1 MNRRLLLKLSRLS
14 FMKIL
19 AATPA
24 PRWAVLFVDLMI
36 VALCC
41 VLIFTFNST
50 PIGSSL
56 LYNPLIKTAIVLGT
70 YLIFSL
76 KFKSFQYIIRLSVIE
91 DVYRVAMLVAMAS
104 FTLVAAVFGAE
115 AITGERFFSIW
126 NIFIIG
132 VFSFTL
138 MMCMRLSVKYLYTLI
153 NGAGVVRKP
162 VIVLGSAINSFVIA
176 SAMKN
181 EADGRFDPVAL
192 LSLSDKKIDTTINGI
207 PIVKYDPEIIA
218 DIFDKYKCDTLLFL
232 STQIEQIR
240 SGLADVF
247 LSNNVKLLMLNQ
259 VEEFDTDE
267 QSSLNLSTHVQN
279 IKIEDLLG
287 RETIKNNN
295 PLIEQQLCNQVVLIT
310 GAAGSIGSEIVRQ
323 VAMFKAKKII
333 LVDQA
338 ETPMHELQLLIEGQ
352 MPQTQIELFIGDITN
367 KKRMEQIFSQTQP
380 KYVFHAAAYKH
391 VPMMENNP
399 SEAIATNVFGTKNIA
414 DLAIKYNVDK
424 FVMISTDK
432 AVNPTNIM
440 GASKRIAEIYVQS
453 LFFHQSKNKEG
464 IHTRFITTRF
474 GNVLGS
480 NGSVI
485 PRFRQQIENGGPVTV
500 THRDIIRYFMTIPE
514 ACQLVLEAGC
524 MGNGGEIYIFDMGK
538 PIKIYDLATR
548 MISLAGLRPDIDIKI
563 VETGLRP
570 GEKLYEELL
579 NDKERT
585 MATTHKKI
593 MIAKVRTYEYNEIE
607 NLLSQLKQRLENNNL
622 YDLVMKMKQ
631 IVPEYKSQ
639 NSKWQEVDT
648 EITSKITNSQY
659 Y

>member
-91 DVYRVAMLVAMAS
+91 DVYRVAMLVTMAS

-279 IKIEDLLG
+279 IKIEEIG
-287 RETIKNNN
+287 R
-295 PLIEQQLCNQVVLIT
+295 
-310 GAAGSIGSEIVRQ
+310 A
-323 VAMFKAKKII
+323 
-333 LVDQA
+333 
-338 ETPMHELQLLIEGQ
+338 
-352 MPQTQIELFIGDITN
+352 
-367 KKRMEQIFSQTQP
+367 
-380 KYVFHAAAYKH
+380 H
-391 VPMMENNP
+391 V
-399 SEAIATNVFGTKNIA
+399 
-414 DLAIKYNVDK
+414 
-424 FVMISTDK
+424 
-432 AVNPTNIM
+432 
-440 GASKRIAEIYVQS
+440 
-453 LFFHQSKNKEG
+453 
-464 IHTRFITTRF
+464 
-474 GNVLGS
+474 
-480 NGSVI
+480 
-485 PRFRQQIENGGPVTV
+485 
-500 THRDIIRYFMTIPE
+500 
-514 ACQLVLEAGC
+514 
-524 MGNGGEIYIFDMGK
+524 
-538 PIKIYDLATR
+538 
-548 MISLAGLRPDIDIKI
+548 
-563 VETGLRP
+563 
-570 GEKLYEELL
+570 
-579 NDKERT
+579 
-585 MATTHKKI
+585 
-593 MIAKVRTYEYNEIE
+593 
-607 NLLSQLKQRLENNNL
+607 
-622 YDLVMKMKQ
+622 
-631 IVPEYKSQ
+631 
-639 NSKWQEVDT
+639 
-648 EITSKITNSQY
+648 
-659 Y
+659 